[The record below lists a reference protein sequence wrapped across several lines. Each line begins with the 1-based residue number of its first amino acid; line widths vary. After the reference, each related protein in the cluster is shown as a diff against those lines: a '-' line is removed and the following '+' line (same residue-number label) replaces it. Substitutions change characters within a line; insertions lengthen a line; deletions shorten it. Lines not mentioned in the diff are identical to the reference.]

1 MFRGRIW
8 PTALLASALSST
20 SRRPFASLLQWSART
35 NAVCAVGYH
44 SVAPS
49 SPGPFIYKDRGSI
62 PIRLCLNCGR
72 RLGFT
77 GVTNKKKYCSKLC
90 ATAPKSLARAL
101 PELFAEMLEQ
111 RKSTQDR
118 PIVLCSDV
126 GMRIQELKTQ
136 GSWPK
141 SNRKRWQLE
150 TSIKGAAKRMVLR
163 EEVSRGLVVTGV
175 DRFGREVHVESVQGD
190 WGLRLDG
197 KKEPV
202 RDDAKS

>member
-1 MFRGRIW
+1 
-8 PTALLASALSST
+8 
-20 SRRPFASLLQWSART
+20 
-35 NAVCAVGYH
+35 
-44 SVAPS
+44 
-49 SPGPFIYKDRGSI
+49 
-62 PIRLCLNCGR
+62 
-72 RLGFT
+72 
-77 GVTNKKKYCSKLC
+77 
-90 ATAPKSLARAL
+90 
-101 PELFAEMLEQ
+101 MLEQ

-163 EEVSRGLVVTGV
+163 EEDSRGLVVTGV

-197 KKEPV
+197 KREPV
-202 RDDAKS
+202 RDDAKSEESEDLVFPLLTDVESVQGELGLRPDGNREPVRDDAKS